1 MSLDDKMMGMLQG
14 LNMDGLID
22 KMSALQN
29 THVTV
34 GNVTFEKA
42 DLKRAEPINEG
53 EGNFTKVTWKDNS
66 ITILKVSKHQFD
78 KEFNK

>member
-1 MSLDDKMMGMLQG
+1 MNEAMDKMLQG
-14 LNMDGLID
+14 LNIDGLVD
-22 KMSALQN
+22 KMSSLQK

-34 GNVTFEKA
+34 GSITFEKA

-53 EGNFTKVTWKDNS
+53 EGNFTKVTWQDGTTS
-66 ITILKVSKHQFD
+66 TIKVSKHQFD